1 MACPRPFS
9 FSKPSHF
16 CCFKGPRPPITQHY
30 PALPS
35 PSQHYPDS
43 PDSKK
48 QLFVFDVFWTPSFF
62 WILATKMPNLSP
74 KGPQKPPKWSPK
86 GSQKPNFLG
95 IRAEVKIELPLKRE
109 LNFQGPGPPKTSPKR
124 CQKPEQPS
132 DSVPDLTFE
141 PPSRPLARFGRVLV
155 DLGTPWGGS
164 ANSLLEQFLIRIL
177 KFGPRGSK

>member
-1 MACPRPFS
+1 MSRALQFS
-9 FSKPSHF
+9 
-16 CCFKGPRPPITQHY
+16 CFKGPTAPQIRFYRITRT
-30 PALPS
+30 P
-35 PSQHYPDS
+35 
-43 PDSKK
+43 
-48 QLFVFDVFWTPSFF
+48 LFPSFF
-62 WILATKMPNLSP
+62 EHFFGPLFGQSFFRLLAPKMPNLSP

-164 ANSLLEQFLIRIL
+164 ANSLLEPFLIRIL